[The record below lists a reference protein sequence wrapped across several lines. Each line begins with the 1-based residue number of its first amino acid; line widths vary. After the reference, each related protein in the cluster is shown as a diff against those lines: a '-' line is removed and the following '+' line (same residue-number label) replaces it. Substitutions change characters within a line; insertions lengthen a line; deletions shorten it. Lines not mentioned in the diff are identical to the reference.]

1 MKRLMIIEDTQV
13 IREELTFLL
22 IKYGYEV
29 IAPVDFE
36 NIINDIKYAKPDLI
50 LLDINLPVF
59 DGFYI
64 CREIRKDT
72 NIPIIIVTSRN
83 SEIDELMSMNL
94 GADDFITKP
103 YNTQILLA
111 HINAVL
117 KRAYAD
123 MESSDILGIRDLE
136 LDLSRGADDF
146 ITKPY
151 NTQILLAH
159 INAVLKRAYADMESS
174 DILGIRDLELD
185 LSRGI
190 IKAFDNTLEISKNEL
205 KILSYLIKN
214 KEKIVSRDSLMNY
227 MWNSDIYI
235 DDNTLSVNI
244 NRLRKKLGEIGLEDY
259 IETKRGLGYMIK

>member
-136 LDLSRGADDF
+136 LDLSRG
-146 ITKPY
+146 
-151 NTQILLAH
+151 
-159 INAVLKRAYADMESS
+159 
-174 DILGIRDLELD
+174 
-185 LSRGI
+185 I

-244 NRLRKKLGEIGLEDY
+244 NRLRKKLSEIGLEDY